1 MVMAMLLKSMKKY
14 QKRFLHIF
22 ILFLIGIFVSAQQ
35 VSSESIFDSRN
46 KHSLHESKLAAPD
59 FETTSPAGYT
69 NASADTVE
77 IYDIDVYE
85 EKDRNIYKEV
95 VLYTLVVA
103 AVGYFVYTLIKPEEN
118 EPVDEGGKEP
128 PITPSISFSIPL
140 SR

>member
-14 QKRFLHIF
+14 QKRFSHIF

-35 VSSESIFDSRN
+35 VSSESVFDHGN
-46 KHSLHESKLAAPD
+46 NLSLHESKLAAPD
-59 FETTSPAGYT
+59 FGTASPAGYT